1 MLKHV
6 GRHGDRKVAIIFR
19 EIPGE
24 EHMCLVIYPDVLPTH
39 IHDTVM
45 KVIESPA
52 GQQESTLANALHR
65 NLLPDGRVILEAL
78 HREGMMKKVPTN
90 TVIMT
95 PTPASSVKLDE
106 LNRLV
111 KEMESGDEARKRM
124 TELDAN
130 QGIVDPA
137 IKRDQE
143 REFKRRRLEEEAAR
157 REKGIPETPVNTG
170 AMDDKSLASNMVAQA
185 KKMEAEAKGLIAEA
199 ARMKKEAERMFPG
212 VVPSEA
218 APAPVV
224 ESAPAEKA
232 ARRGRSSKAKA
243 AAVNAVQ

>member
-45 KVIESPA
+45 KVLESPA
-52 GQQESTLANALHR
+52 GQQENTLANALHR

-78 HREGMMKKVPTN
+78 HREGMLKKISTN
-90 TVIMT
+90 QVIVT
-95 PTPASSVKLDE
+95 PTATSSVKLDE

-111 KEMESGDEARKRM
+111 KEMESGQDAAKRM
-124 TELDAN
+124 AELDSNA
-130 QGIVDPA
+130 GLVDPGV
-137 IKRDQE
+137 KRDQE
-143 REFKRRRLEEEAAR
+143 REFKRRQLEEAQRRQAA
-157 REKGIPETPVNTG
+157 GQPPVSPVSSDVL
-170 AMDDKSLASNMVAQA
+170 DDKSLAANMVAQA
-185 KKMEAEAKGLIAEA
+185 KRMEQEAQGLISEA

-212 VVPSEA
+212 VVPSA
-218 APAPVV
+218 VV
-224 ESAPAEKA
+224 TSAPTPTKEKK
-232 ARRGRSSKAKA
+232 RGRPSKVDAH
-243 AAVNAVQ
+243 AVQ

>member
-6 GRHGDRKVAIIFR
+6 GRHGDRKVAIVFR

-24 EHMCLVIYPDVLPTH
+24 EHMCLVVYTDVLPTH
-39 IHDTVM
+39 IHDSVM
-45 KVIESPA
+45 KVLESPA
-52 GQQESTLANALHR
+52 GQQEASLANALHR
-65 NLLPDGRVILEAL
+65 NLLTDGRVILEAL
-78 HREGMMKKVPTN
+78 HREGMLKKIPTSQ
-90 TVIMT
+90 VIVT

-111 KEMESGDEARKRM
+111 KEMESGEDARKRM
-124 TELDAN
+124 EQLDAS

-137 IKRDQE
+137 VKRDQE

-157 REKGIPETPVNTG
+157 REKGIPETPANPS
-170 AMDDKSLASNMVAQA
+170 AMDDKSLAANMVAQA

-212 VVPSEA
+212 VIPKEK
-218 APAPVV
+218 
-224 ESAPAEKA
+224 APAEAVVEETKA
-232 ARRGRSSKAKA
+232 PAKRSRQKAKTTD
-243 AAVNAVQ
+243 AAVQ